1 MHSQVRQII
10 TIYCFCDDFL
20 QAWGH
25 KDAPQAK
32 RTTAQVMTIALVAVT
47 LFDGNQERSRCFLK
61 EHGDLQPMLSKGCF
75 NRRLHEVPEALWQA
89 LFEFL
94 AGVHKQNNEEQ
105 LYAVDSLPV
114 AVDSLPVAVDS
125 LPVAVDS
132 LPVAVDSLPVAAC
145 DNYRICRSRLYPRR
159 KHGEAFRGYIACKK
173 RSFSGAPSQAL
184 LLRRSFYGLRVHLLM
199 TTAGLP
205 VEVMLAPAS
214 QADIRA
220 FRRLPLALPP
230 DAYIFADAGYLDQH
244 EEALLK
250 EAAEVHLV
258 AQRRAKT
265 KTPLAPWLSY
275 VARRKRKYI
284 ETVFSQIAA
293 ALGRTVHAVTPRG
306 FELKVFLTVLAF
318 TLTAGL

>member
-32 RTTAQVMTIALVAVT
+32 LTTAQVMTVALVAVT
-47 LFDGNQERSRCFLK
+47 LFNGNQDRSRCFLK
-61 EHGDLQPMLSKGCF
+61 EHGYIQPMLSKGCF
-75 NRRLHEVPEALWQA
+75 NRRLHEIPEALWQA
-89 LFEFL
+89 VFALL
-94 AGVHKQNNEEQ
+94 ADVHKQTNEEQ
-105 LYAVDSLPV
+105 LYIVDSLPV
-114 AVDSLPVAVDS
+114 AV
-125 LPVAVDS
+125 
-132 LPVAVDSLPVAAC
+132 C
-145 DNYRICRSRLYPRR
+145 DNSRICRSHLYPRK
-159 KHGEAFRGYIACKK
+159 KHGEAFRGYIAIKK
-173 RSFSGAPSQAL
+173 RY
-184 LLRRSFYGLRVHLLM
+184 FYGLRVHLLM
-199 TTAGLP
+199 TADGLP
-205 VEVMLAPAS
+205 VEVMLAPGS

-220 FRRLPLALPP
+220 FRRLPFALPS

-244 EEALLK
+244 EEALLQ
-250 EAAEVHLV
+250 EAAQVHLV
-258 AQRRAKT
+258 AQRRA

-306 FELKVFLTVLAF
+306 FELKVFLTVLAY
-318 TLTAGL
+318 TLMATL